1 MSAAH
6 DYSRYA
12 DLADAPAPDADVTTL
27 TGRLDA
33 KLTELASAGCRV
45 QWIEVSEPEMIALF
59 VEGGDEAI
67 QLDPDPAVDKA
78 WYGDFEVRP
87 TIKSCIWIY
96 VEGEVEDQISAH
108 IVS

>member
-6 DYSRYA
+6 DYFTYA
-12 DLADAPAPDADVTTL
+12 DLAEAPAPDADVTTL

-45 QWIEVSEPEMIALF
+45 QWIEVAEREMIALF

-67 QLDPDPAVDKA
+67 RLDPDPAVDKA
-78 WYGDFEVRP
+78 WYGAFEVRP
-87 TIKSCIWIY
+87 TMKSCIWIY
-96 VEGEVEDQISAH
+96 VEGEVENEVSAH
-108 IVS
+108 VIS